1 MSTKQIFVF
10 LGAPGSGKGA
20 LSRACVKNLDWKELS
35 TGNECR
41 KHRSEGTKI
50 GQEIDFAIKSG
61 TLVSDGVI
69 IDMVAQWIE
78 KHVDSTSSIILDGF
92 PRTVPQAQGLI
103 GLLGHEGFGA
113 LRLRIFQLVLDDEVI
128 VKRLS
133 SRLVCTNKSCQT
145 VYSTLVDSLKPK
157 KEGICDI
164 CGSELIRRDDD
175 NPQTIRE
182 RLRTYHYHAQS
193 LLDFYKKEGYTIGQ
207 INADQ
212 LPEQV
217 FENFLAVANIQP

>member
-10 LGAPGSGKGA
+10 LGAPGAGKGA
-20 LSRACVKNLDWKELS
+20 LSYACVKNLGWKELS

-41 KHRSEGTKI
+41 KHRSEGTNI

-61 TLVSDGVI
+61 TLVSDTVI

-78 KHVDSTSSIILDGF
+78 KNVDLTQAIILDGF
-92 PRTVPQAQGLI
+92 PRTVAQAQGLVD
-103 GLLGHEGFGA
+103 LLRHEGFGA
-113 LRLRIFQLVLDDEVI
+113 LRLNVLQLVLEDEVI

-133 SRLVCTNKSCQT
+133 SRKVCTNKSCQA

-157 KEGICDI
+157 EDGVCNLCQGK
-164 CGSELIRRDDD
+164 LITRDDD
-175 NPQTIRE
+175 NPETIRE
-182 RLRTYHYHAQS
+182 RLRTYHYHAQA
-193 LLDFYKKEGYTIGQ
+193 LLDFYKKEGYEIGQ

-212 LPEQV
+212 SPEKV
-217 FENFLAVANIQP
+217 FENFLTVANIHQ

>member
-1 MSTKQIFVF
+1 MSIKQIFVF
-10 LGAPGSGKGA
+10 LGAPGAGKGA
-20 LSRACVKNLDWKELS
+20 LSRACVENLSWKELS

-78 KHVDSTSSIILDGF
+78 KNIDSTSAIILDGF
-92 PRTVPQAQGLI
+92 PRTVAQAQGLVD
-103 GLLGHEGFGA
+103 LLKHEGFGE
-113 LRLRIFQLVLDDEVI
+113 LRLHVFQLMLDDETI

-133 SRLVCTNKSCQT
+133 SRKVCTNKSCQA

-157 KEGICDI
+157 QDGICDL
-164 CGSELIRRDDD
+164 CNGELITRDDD
-175 NPQTIRE
+175 NPNTIRE
-182 RLRTYHYHAQS
+182 RLRTYHYHAQA
-193 LLDFYKKEGYTIGQ
+193 LLDFYKEEGYSVDQ
-207 INADQ
+207 INVDQ
-212 LPEQV
+212 SPENV
-217 FENFLAVANIQP
+217 FENFLTVANIHQ

>member
-1 MSTKQIFVF
+1 MSTKHVFIF
-10 LGAPGSGKGA
+10 LGAPGAGKGA
-20 LSRACVKNLDWKELS
+20 LSHACVKNLGWKELS

-61 TLVSDGVI
+61 TLVADDVI

-78 KHVDSTSSIILDGF
+78 KNVGSTLAIILDGF
-92 PRTVPQAQGLI
+92 PRTVPQAQGLVS
-103 GLLGHEGFGA
+103 LLEHESFGSLS
-113 LRLRIFQLVLDDEVI
+113 LRVFQLKLDDEVI

-133 SRLVCTNKSCQT
+133 LRRVCTNKSCQS

-157 KEGICDI
+157 QEGVCDL
-164 CGSELIRRDDD
+164 CQGKLITRDDD
-175 NPQTIRE
+175 NPETIRE

-193 LLDFYKKEGYTIGQ
+193 LLDFYKKEGYEIGQ
-207 INADQ
+207 IDADQ
-212 LPEQV
+212 SPNKV
-217 FENFLAVANIQP
+217 FENFLTVANIHQ